1 VKYFVKG
8 QVKGNLLIQANT
20 DFIRPNPNKTVRN
33 IKPLNRKGTMSLSL
47 E

>member
-1 VKYFVKG
+1 VKIFVKG
-8 QVKGNLLIQANT
+8 QEKGNLLIQANT

-33 IKPLNRKGTMSLSL
+33 IKTI